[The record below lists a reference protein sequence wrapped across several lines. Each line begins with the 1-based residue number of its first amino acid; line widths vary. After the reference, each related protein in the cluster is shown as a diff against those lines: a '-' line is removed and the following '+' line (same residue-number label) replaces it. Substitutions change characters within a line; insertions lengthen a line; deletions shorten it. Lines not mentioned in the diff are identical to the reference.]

1 MEAVYNWILMST
13 AGQTSDTFVA
23 GMLLPVFSVVGV
35 LLSTSLHSRTRFA
48 GFCCGLISQP
58 VWFYVAVS
66 AYSLGMFINSMFFT
80 ALWLYRFL
88 PACRGLRHGR
98 HS

>member
-1 MEAVYNWILMST
+1 MIEAIINWFHLST
-13 AGQTSDTFVA
+13 VGQSSDTFTA

-35 LLSTSLHSRTRFA
+35 LLSTSLHQHTRFA

-58 VWFYVAVS
+58 VWFYVAIT
-66 AYSLGMFINSMFFT
+66 AYSLGMFINSLFFT

-88 PACRGLRHGR
+88 PALRGLRHG
-98 HS
+98 